1 MTRIVNF
8 LQVLFIS
15 ICFTF
20 YFIIPN
26 LLRNLIISW
35 GQIMTLVFHKK
46 KKENRKLE
54 DQEEEED
61 KDDDDDEKKKK
72 WREMIKNVI
81 KNQTSPINNLQVIIV
96 CMNMFIYLAHLLP
109 INCSSIKID
118 CCNNLES
125 KTDPFLFVVLLK
137 CEY

>member
-1 MTRIVNF
+1 MNF

-61 KDDDDDEKKKK
+61 KDDDDDEKKK
-72 WREMIKNVI
+72 RYTRVLSLNIECI
-81 KNQTSPINNLQVIIV
+81 SSLHNL
-96 CMNMFIYLAHLLP
+96 LAQW
-109 INCSSIKID
+109 
-118 CCNNLES
+118 
-125 KTDPFLFVVLLK
+125 
-137 CEY
+137 